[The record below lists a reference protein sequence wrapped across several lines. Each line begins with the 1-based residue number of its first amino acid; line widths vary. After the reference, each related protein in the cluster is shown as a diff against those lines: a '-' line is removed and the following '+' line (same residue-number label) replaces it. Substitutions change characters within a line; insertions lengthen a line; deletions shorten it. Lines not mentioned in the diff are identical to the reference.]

1 MSLVS
6 LLLILPPADMLKVCL
21 IIQPFPP
28 EFTNA
33 SSTLTY
39 FTGIYTNAR
48 RYLPLP
54 YRFHGPSEETNSAT
68 AQM

>member
-6 LLLILPPADMLKVCL
+6 LLLIPPPADMLKVCL
-21 IIQPFPP
+21 IIQTFPP
-28 EFTNA
+28 KSTNA

-48 RYLPLP
+48 RYLAVP
-54 YRFHGPSEETNSAT
+54 YRFHGPNEKTNSAT